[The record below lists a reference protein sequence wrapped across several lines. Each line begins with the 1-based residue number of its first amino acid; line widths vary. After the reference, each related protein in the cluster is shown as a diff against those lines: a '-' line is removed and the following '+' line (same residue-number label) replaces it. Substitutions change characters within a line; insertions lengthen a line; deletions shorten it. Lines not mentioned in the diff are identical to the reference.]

1 MEALIASM
9 KVLIDT
15 NIMIDALTNRDGRSG
30 FSATVIDLC
39 AKQVIDGY
47 VALHSISNM
56 YYILRKQY
64 SDAERRTILK
74 RYNEILKVAEV
85 GNDVVD
91 TAINNTAISDYEDA
105 LQYACAETVGADY
118 IVTRNIKDYGKRP
131 MIIFNISY
139 VGGFDDDTYYGD
151 R

>member
-15 NIMIDALTNRDGRSG
+15 NIMIDALTNKDGRSG

-118 IVTRNIKDYGKRP
+118 IVTRNIKDYEKAEIRA
-131 MIIFNISY
+131 ISPEELLKLLA
-139 VGGFDDDTYYGD
+139 
-151 R
+151 

>member
-15 NIMIDALTNRDGRSG
+15 SIMIDALTNRDGRSG

-118 IVTRNIKDYGKRP
+118 IVTRNIKDYGKAEIRA
-131 MIIFNISY
+131 ISPEELLKLLA
-139 VGGFDDDTYYGD
+139 
-151 R
+151 

>member
-56 YYILRKQY
+56 YYILRKLY

-118 IVTRNIKDYGKRP
+118 IVTRNIQDYGKAEIRV
-131 MIIFNISY
+131 ISPEELLKLLA
-139 VGGFDDDTYYGD
+139 
-151 R
+151 

>member
-118 IVTRNIKDYGKRP
+118 IVTRNIKDSEKAEIRA
-131 MIIFNISY
+131 ISPEELLKLLA
-139 VGGFDDDTYYGD
+139 
-151 R
+151 

>member
-30 FSATVIDLC
+30 FSATVFDLC

-118 IVTRNIKDYGKRP
+118 IVTRNIKDYGKAEIRA
-131 MIIFNISY
+131 ISPEELLKLLA
-139 VGGFDDDTYYGD
+139 
-151 R
+151 

>member
-118 IVTRNIKDYGKRP
+118 IVTRNIKDYGKAEIRA
-131 MIIFNISY
+131 ISPEELLKLMA
-139 VGGFDDDTYYGD
+139 
-151 R
+151 

>member
-64 SDAERRTILK
+64 SDAERRTIMK

-118 IVTRNIKDYGKRP
+118 IVTRNIKDYEKAEIRA
-131 MIIFNISY
+131 ISPEELLKLLA
-139 VGGFDDDTYYGD
+139 
-151 R
+151 

>member
-118 IVTRNIKDYGKRP
+118 IVTRNIKDYEKAEIRA
-131 MIIFNISY
+131 ISPEELLKLLA
-139 VGGFDDDTYYGD
+139 
-151 R
+151 

>member
-15 NIMIDALTNRDGRSG
+15 NIMIDVLTNRDGRSG

-118 IVTRNIKDYGKRP
+118 IVKRNIKDYGKAEIRA
-131 MIIFNISY
+131 ISPEELLKLLA
-139 VGGFDDDTYYGD
+139 
-151 R
+151 

>member
-1 MEALIASM
+1 M

-118 IVTRNIKDYGKRP
+118 IVTRNIKDSEKAEIRA
-131 MIIFNISY
+131 ISPEELLKLLA
-139 VGGFDDDTYYGD
+139 
-151 R
+151 

>member
-118 IVTRNIKDYGKRP
+118 IVTRNIKDYGKAEIRA
-131 MIIFNISY
+131 ISPEELLKL
-139 VGGFDDDTYYGD
+139 FA
-151 R
+151 

>member
-15 NIMIDALTNRDGRSG
+15 NIMIDALTNREGRSG

-118 IVTRNIKDYGKRP
+118 IVTRNIKDYGKAEIRA
-131 MIIFNISY
+131 ISPEELLKLLA
-139 VGGFDDDTYYGD
+139 
-151 R
+151 

>member
-118 IVTRNIKDYGKRP
+118 IVTRNIKDYEKA
-131 MIIFNISY
+131 NIKAISPEELLKLMA
-139 VGGFDDDTYYGD
+139 
-151 R
+151 

>member
-118 IVTRNIKDYGKRP
+118 IVTRNIKDYGKAEIRA
-131 MIIFNISY
+131 ISPE
-139 VGGFDDDTYYGD
+139 DLLKLLA
-151 R
+151 

>member
-47 VALHSISNM
+47 VELHSISNM

-118 IVTRNIKDYGKRP
+118 IVTRNIKDYEKAEIRA
-131 MIIFNISY
+131 ISPEELLKLLA
-139 VGGFDDDTYYGD
+139 
-151 R
+151 

>member
-1 MEALIASM
+1 M

-105 LQYACAETVGADY
+105 LQYACAETVVADY
-118 IVTRNIKDYGKRP
+118 IVTRNIKDYGKAEIRA
-131 MIIFNISY
+131 ISPEELLKLLA
-139 VGGFDDDTYYGD
+139 
-151 R
+151 

>member
-15 NIMIDALTNRDGRSG
+15 NIMIDVLTNRDGRSG

-105 LQYACAETVGADY
+105 LQYTCAETVGADY
-118 IVTRNIKDYGKRP
+118 IVTRNIKDYGKAEIRA
-131 MIIFNISY
+131 ISPEELLKLLA
-139 VGGFDDDTYYGD
+139 
-151 R
+151 

>member
-118 IVTRNIKDYGKRP
+118 IVTRKIKDYGKAEIRA
-131 MIIFNISY
+131 ISPEELLKLLA
-139 VGGFDDDTYYGD
+139 
-151 R
+151 

>member
-1 MEALIASM
+1 M

-118 IVTRNIKDYGKRP
+118 IVTRNIKDYEKAEIRA
-131 MIIFNISY
+131 ISPEELLKLMA
-139 VGGFDDDTYYGD
+139 
-151 R
+151 

>member
-47 VALHSISNM
+47 VALHSFSNM

-118 IVTRNIKDYGKRP
+118 IVTRNIKDYGKAEIRA
-131 MIIFNISY
+131 ISPEELLKLLA
-139 VGGFDDDTYYGD
+139 
-151 R
+151 

>member
-64 SDAERRTILK
+64 SDAERRTIMK

-118 IVTRNIKDYGKRP
+118 IVTRNIKDYGKAEIRA
-131 MIIFNISY
+131 ISPEELLKLLA
-139 VGGFDDDTYYGD
+139 
-151 R
+151 

>member
-91 TAINNTAISDYEDA
+91 TAINNTVISDYEDA

-118 IVTRNIKDYGKRP
+118 IVTRNIKDYEKAEIRA
-131 MIIFNISY
+131 ISPEELLKLLA
-139 VGGFDDDTYYGD
+139 
-151 R
+151 

>member
-15 NIMIDALTNRDGRSG
+15 NIMIDVLTNRDGRSG

-118 IVTRNIKDYGKRP
+118 IVTRNIKDYGKAEIRA
-131 MIIFNISY
+131 ISPEELLKLLA
-139 VGGFDDDTYYGD
+139 
-151 R
+151 

>member
-30 FSATVIDLC
+30 FSASVIDLC

-105 LQYACAETVGADY
+105 LQYVCAETVGADY
-118 IVTRNIKDYGKRP
+118 IVTRNIKDYGKAEIRA
-131 MIIFNISY
+131 ISPEELLKLLA
-139 VGGFDDDTYYGD
+139 
-151 R
+151 

>member
-85 GNDVVD
+85 VD

-105 LQYACAETVGADY
+105 LQYACAETVGAEY
-118 IVTRNIKDYGKRP
+118 IVTRNIKDYGKAEIRA
-131 MIIFNISY
+131 ISPEELLKLLA
-139 VGGFDDDTYYGD
+139 
-151 R
+151 

>member
-74 RYNEILKVAEV
+74 RYNEILKVAEA
-85 GNDVVD
+85 GNGVVD
-91 TAINNTAISDYEDA
+91 AALNNTAISDYEDA
-105 LQYACAETVGADY
+105 LQYACAETVGAEY
-118 IVTRNIKDYGKRP
+118 IVTRNIKDYGKAEIRA
-131 MIIFNISY
+131 ISPEELIKLLA
-139 VGGFDDDTYYGD
+139 
-151 R
+151 

>member
-91 TAINNTAISDYEDA
+91 TARNNTAISDYEDA

-118 IVTRNIKDYGKRP
+118 IVTRNIKDYGKAEIRA
-131 MIIFNISY
+131 ISPEELLKLLA
-139 VGGFDDDTYYGD
+139 
-151 R
+151 

>member
-118 IVTRNIKDYGKRP
+118 IVTRNVKDYGKAEIRA
-131 MIIFNISY
+131 ISPEELLKLLA
-139 VGGFDDDTYYGD
+139 
-151 R
+151 

>member
-15 NIMIDALTNRDGRSG
+15 NIMIEALTNRDGRSG

-118 IVTRNIKDYGKRP
+118 IVTRNIKDYEKAEIRA
-131 MIIFNISY
+131 ISPEELLKLLA
-139 VGGFDDDTYYGD
+139 
-151 R
+151 

>member
-1 MEALIASM
+1 M

-91 TAINNTAISDYEDA
+91 RAINNTAISDYEDA

-118 IVTRNIKDYGKRP
+118 IVTRNIKDYGKAEIRA
-131 MIIFNISY
+131 ISPEELLKLLA
-139 VGGFDDDTYYGD
+139 
-151 R
+151 

>member
-47 VALHSISNM
+47 VALHSISNI

-105 LQYACAETVGADY
+105 LQYACAETVGAEY
-118 IVTRNIKDYGKRP
+118 IVTRNIKDYGKAEIRA
-131 MIIFNISY
+131 ISPEELLKLLA
-139 VGGFDDDTYYGD
+139 
-151 R
+151 

>member
-85 GNDVVD
+85 GNAVVD

-118 IVTRNIKDYGKRP
+118 IVTRNIKDYGKAEIRA
-131 MIIFNISY
+131 ISPEELLKLLA
-139 VGGFDDDTYYGD
+139 
-151 R
+151 

>member
-56 YYILRKQY
+56 YSILRKQY

-118 IVTRNIKDYGKRP
+118 IVTRNIKDYEKAEIRA
-131 MIIFNISY
+131 ISPEELLKLLA
-139 VGGFDDDTYYGD
+139 
-151 R
+151 

>member
-105 LQYACAETVGADY
+105 LQYACAETVGADN
-118 IVTRNIKDYGKRP
+118 IVTRNIKDYGKAEIRA
-131 MIIFNISY
+131 ISPEELLKLMA
-139 VGGFDDDTYYGD
+139 
-151 R
+151 

>member
-74 RYNEILKVAEV
+74 RYNEILKVAEE

-118 IVTRNIKDYGKRP
+118 IVTRNIKDYGKAEIRA
-131 MIIFNISY
+131 ISPEELLKLLA
-139 VGGFDDDTYYGD
+139 
-151 R
+151 

>member
-30 FSATVIDLC
+30 FSASVIDLC

-105 LQYACAETVGADY
+105 LQYACAETVGAEY
-118 IVTRNIKDYGKRP
+118 IVTRNIKDYGKAEIRA
-131 MIIFNISY
+131 ISPEELLKLLA
-139 VGGFDDDTYYGD
+139 
-151 R
+151 

>member
-91 TAINNTAISDYEDA
+91 TAINNTAIYDYEDA
-105 LQYACAETVGADY
+105 LQYACAETVGTDY
-118 IVTRNIKDYGKRP
+118 IVTRNIKDYGKAEIRA
-131 MIIFNISY
+131 ISPEELLKLLA
-139 VGGFDDDTYYGD
+139 
-151 R
+151 

>member
-1 MEALIASM
+1 M

-118 IVTRNIKDYGKRP
+118 IVTRNIKDYEKAEIRA
-131 MIIFNISY
+131 ISPEELLKLLA
-139 VGGFDDDTYYGD
+139 
-151 R
+151 

>member
-15 NIMIDALTNRDGRSG
+15 NIMIDVLTNRDGRSG

-118 IVTRNIKDYGKRP
+118 IVTRNIKDYEKAEIRA
-131 MIIFNISY
+131 ISPEELLKLLA
-139 VGGFDDDTYYGD
+139 
-151 R
+151 

>member
-118 IVTRNIKDYGKRP
+118 IVTRNIKDYGKAEIRA
-131 MIIFNISY
+131 ISPEELLKLLA
-139 VGGFDDDTYYGD
+139 
-151 R
+151 